1 MTDLNYDEFNDY
13 WHNINV
19 HNLSL
24 VDSPQRMNGKVSGV
38 INDVPLQEVDLH
50 AYIVTEDG
58 RTYTAVSRVPGG
70 IGSDLQVLSPLGGI
84 VGWLFAVSKSGAPN
98 GFTITGKYFFTS
110 LKCLFF
116 AL

>member
-1 MTDLNYDEFNDY
+1 
-13 WHNINV
+13 
-19 HNLSL
+19 
-24 VDSPQRMNGKVSGV
+24 MNGKVSGV

-84 VGWLFAVSKSGAPN
+84 VGWLFAVSRSGAPN
-98 GFTITGKYFFTS
+98 GFTITGKIVRYKDVKT
-110 LKCLFF
+110 LFKQ
-116 AL
+116 